1 MVLIDLNRV
10 LADLHMKWGGPDS
23 PWPGRPPHC
32 LLCIV
37 VCFPWQCT
45 SSVHSTGYRG
55 APVQGTVDHRGP
67 ITHPVNRDLNVIAE
81 SYMLFINLCQNQLW
95 INYLKQIQYNTCS
108 NKTKFTKAIKL
119 TRMLK
124 FYQKYDFFYPV
135 MNFLIWSKEG
145 IWSGSV
151 PGGWWRVWTQL
162 EVQLDVP
169 TSCSFWTD
177 FIEGWMSGW
186 GWTGVS
192 LRIQCRGRRPLASW
206 LKEHIGRI

>member
-1 MVLIDLNRV
+1 MRGSWQPLT
-10 LADLHMKWGGPDS
+10 WT
-23 PWPGRPPHC
+23 PPSLPLVYCC
-32 LLCIV
+32 LLSLTVHEQCPQYWLQRGTCPGHCWSQGADHSSCEQRLKCDCWILHV
-37 VCFPWQCT
+37 VHKP
-45 SSVHSTGYRG
+45 
-55 APVQGTVDHRGP
+55 
-67 ITHPVNRDLNVIAE
+67 
-81 SYMLFINLCQNQLW
+81 CQNQLW

-108 NKTKFTKAIKL
+108 NKTKLTKAIKL

-151 PGGWWRVWTQL
+151 PGGWWCVWIQL

-192 LRIQCRGRRPLASW
+192 LRIQCRGRRPMASW